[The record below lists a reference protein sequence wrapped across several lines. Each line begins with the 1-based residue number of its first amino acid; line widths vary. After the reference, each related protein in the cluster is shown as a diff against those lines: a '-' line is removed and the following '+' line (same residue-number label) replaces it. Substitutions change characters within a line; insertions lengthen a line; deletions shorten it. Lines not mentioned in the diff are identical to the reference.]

1 MIVLIIM
8 LTYSLIFI
16 VVPEARLNILEANQI
31 TYMPFLWYIF
41 GLAVG
46 IGLFI
51 YILQKFIL
59 EPLFNWLR

>member
-1 MIVLIIM
+1 MIVFIII
-8 LTYSLIFI
+8 LVYSLIFI
-16 VVPEARLNILEANQI
+16 VVPDARLIILEANQI

-59 EPLFNWLR
+59 

>member
-16 VVPEARLNILEANQI
+16 VVPDARLSILEANQV